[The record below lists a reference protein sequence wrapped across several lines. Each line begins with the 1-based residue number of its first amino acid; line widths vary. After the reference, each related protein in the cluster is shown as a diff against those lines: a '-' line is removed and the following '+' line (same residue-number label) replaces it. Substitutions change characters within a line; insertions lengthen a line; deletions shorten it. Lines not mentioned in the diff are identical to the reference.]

1 MAQIAH
7 LVRIHAT
14 QEDVYR
20 RVASAAGIAEWFTE
34 ASSLDYRQGG
44 TLELRFSDEPVLF
57 TITELTEPSRIVWHC
72 TTKTNSWFNTDIV
85 FEFAAQGDRT
95 IVRFD
100 HIGWPEVNDRFRD
113 CSMSWAYFLESLRSL
128 LEEGR
133 GTPESVAPACEGS
146 PAAE

>member
-7 LVRIHAT
+7 LVRIRA
-14 QEDVYR
+14 EPESVYR

-34 ASSLDYRQGG
+34 AVSADYREGG
-44 TLELRFSDEPVLF
+44 TLELRFSDEPVSF

-72 TTKTNSWFNTDIV
+72 TSQDNTWFDTDIV
-85 FEFAAQGDRT
+85 FEFAAQGEGT
-95 IVRFD
+95 VVRFD
-100 HIGWPEVNDRFRD
+100 HLGWPEVTDRFRD

-133 GTPESVAPACEGS
+133 GTPEDVAPACEGS
-146 PAAE
+146 PAV